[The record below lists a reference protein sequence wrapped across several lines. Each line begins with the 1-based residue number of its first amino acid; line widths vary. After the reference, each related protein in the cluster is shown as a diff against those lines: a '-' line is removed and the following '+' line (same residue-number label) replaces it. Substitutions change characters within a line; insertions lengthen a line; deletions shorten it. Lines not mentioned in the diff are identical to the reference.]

1 MWRRAEEQ
9 DLEWM
14 FPFLYDHIQS
24 SMFLLANLRDFSL
37 TSDAPY
43 GMQIWV
49 LEQGRGVFAI
59 SNSGTVLM
67 QVPGFEHWNTAAD
80 LIRGRDIHGVLGDAP
95 QVRAFLDA
103 ADLTNAPTHLNA
115 DDLGFHLDL
124 ADIKVAPRPDD
135 ELRPLEHV
143 DRGLL
148 EGWRADYNCEALG
161 FLPAL
166 AAEKAAQE
174 IGKYIAHNSHRVLIS
189 GGEPVAMTG
198 FNTQFEDVVQIGG
211 VFTPKDKRGQGHA
224 RQALAMHLLEARDAG
239 AKQAVL
245 FAANAAAARAYEA
258 VGFRLAGTYA
268 LVLFSEVQKIST
280 SPVEGCT

>member
-1 MWRRAEEQ
+1 
-9 DLEWM
+9 M

-24 SMFLLANLRDFSL
+24 SMFLLGNLRDFGL

-67 QVPGFEHWNTAAD
+67 QAPDFEHWDTAAD

-124 ADIKVAPRPDD
+124 TDIKVAPRPDD
-135 ELRPLEHV
+135 ELHSLEHA

-161 FLPAL
+161 FPPEL
-166 AAEKAAQE
+166 ATEKAAQE